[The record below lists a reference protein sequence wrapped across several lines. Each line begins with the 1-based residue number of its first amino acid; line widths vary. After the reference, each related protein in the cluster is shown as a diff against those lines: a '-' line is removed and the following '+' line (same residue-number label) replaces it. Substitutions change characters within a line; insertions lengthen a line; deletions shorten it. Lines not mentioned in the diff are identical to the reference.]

1 MFIRLKHRGILIGHI
16 LQKGRQRWLDVAAL
30 LYFFT
35 DNRENHPGRVFL
47 LNLQL
52 AFIIA
57 SSHVS
62 GLTSTAMTIHG
73 VMLVFLCSLQRLAQL
88 SAKE

>member
-1 MFIRLKHRGILIGHI
+1 MFIRLKHCGILIGHI
-16 LQKGRQRWLDVAAL
+16 LQKGRQRWLDVAVL

-35 DNRENHPGRVFL
+35 NRENHPGRVFL

-57 SSHVS
+57 SSHIS

-73 VMLVFLCSLQRLAQL
+73 VTLVFLCSVQRLAQL